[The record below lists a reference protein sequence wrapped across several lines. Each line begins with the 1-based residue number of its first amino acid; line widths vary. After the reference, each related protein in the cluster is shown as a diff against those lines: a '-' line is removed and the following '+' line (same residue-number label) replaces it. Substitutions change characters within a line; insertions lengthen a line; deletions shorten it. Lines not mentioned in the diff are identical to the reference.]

1 MYSAGEG
8 IRDQPVILG
17 LIQFSKQGP
26 ASAKSQFR
34 DGTRPGLND
43 SVATLSHIKP
53 LQNRKLG
60 YGGVQRWDNIAAY
73 AIPVPD
79 YQYVM

>member
-1 MYSAGEG
+1 MYIGLEEERGGS
-8 IRDQPVILG
+8 VFLG
-17 LIQFSKQGP
+17 LIRFSKQGP